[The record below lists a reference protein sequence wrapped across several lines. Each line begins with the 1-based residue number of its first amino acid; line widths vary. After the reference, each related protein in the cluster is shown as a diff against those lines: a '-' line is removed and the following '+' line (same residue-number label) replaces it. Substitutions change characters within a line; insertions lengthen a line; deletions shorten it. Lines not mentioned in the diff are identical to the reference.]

1 MNEHDQFAIGIF
13 HNKYSWAMFLKTL
26 EKVCYQFLFL
36 AGCTLEAKDTA
47 KRVDKWGGYGLG
59 ILVCYKCFGSEKLIQ
74 SIDSKMKKIEVSFLN
89 MINCVLS
96 NFFHPCPL

>member
-1 MNEHDQFAIGIF
+1 
-13 HNKYSWAMFLKTL
+13 MFLKTW

-59 ILVCYKCFGSEKLIQ
+59 ILVCYKCFGSEKLIK

-96 NFFHPCPL
+96 NFFPSLSTLEIHGRMLFRF